1 MPGKWFSRVQHQ
13 SSRSQVDQLEKEGA
27 TVSAAKDTAGLAEGV
42 KADPPIHAERSG
54 ANVHQP
60 GRLCQP

>member
-1 MPGKWFSRVQHQ
+1 M
-13 SSRSQVDQLEKEGA
+13 DQLEKEGA

-42 KADPPIHAERSG
+42 KADPPPDAQRSG